1 MTGTAA
7 TAIETVP
14 SATTGA
20 MTGVPN
26 ARSATIDDGPP
37 ATTGGAA
44 RVVGTIGVEEPH
56 ETRTGAANA
65 MGMASSSGLP
75 GMIGRAVNAVA
86 MIGAGRTGSG
96 GRSGSMANRLRKP

>member
-7 TAIETVP
+7 TATETVP

-20 MTGVPN
+20 MIGVPN

-75 GMIGRAVNAVA
+75 EANGHAVKA
-86 MIGAGRTGSG
+86 AGKTGV
-96 GRSGSMANRLRKP
+96 